1 MKGLNQRVLDFIR
14 RESLIPAVGDAP
26 AVASG
31 GRVVLVGVS
40 GGLDS
45 ACLVH
50 VLNQLKGSLG
60 IQLHIVHLNHMLRGE
75 SSDEDAVYV
84 EQLGY
89 SLGIPV
95 TVEAMDVNS
104 YRKEYKL
111 SLEEAAREVRYDFFA
126 RVAESVGAEC
136 VALGHTEDD
145 QVETVLMHLV
155 RGSGLGGL
163 RGMSP
168 LTDMHPRGRGRLRVI
183 RPLLEVSRKE
193 TEDYCLA
200 HGLKPRIDSM
210 NYSLDYTRNRFR
222 HELLPMLREANSN
235 VGAAIRRVAH
245 TAADDLSF
253 IESEVA
259 KVWSD
264 AVCVN
269 PIGITINTEAILLL
283 HPALQRHLLRRVM
296 GEALGDLVDIEA
308 VHIERMMEALRKP
321 AGRRISL
328 PRGLKFYVS
337 YDTCLLA
344 KDAADACPLPEVGR
358 MRRLKVPGVTLLP
371 GWRVQADVVS
381 HRKQAQGFKACID
394 ADVSGMELTVRR
406 RRPGD
411 RFQPL
416 GMSNAKKLQDF
427 MVDAKIPS
435 TWRDRVPLVCAG
447 DEHNIVWVVGWRIAE
462 SVKVTDNTCKA
473 LHISFEKI

>member
-1 MKGLNQRVLDFIR
+1 MEGLEQRVLDFIQ
-14 RESLIPAVGDAP
+14 REGLIPAVSDAP
-26 AVASG
+26 AVGSG
-31 GRVVLVGVS
+31 KRVVLVGVS
-40 GGLDS
+40 GGTDS
-45 ACLVH
+45 VCLIH
-50 VLNQLKGSLG
+50 ILNQLKASLD
-60 IQLHIVHLNHMLRGE
+60 IHLHIAHLNHMLRGA
-75 SSDEDAVYV
+75 SSDGDARYV
-84 EQLGY
+84 EKLGR
-89 SLGIPV
+89 SLKIPV
-95 TVEAMDVNS
+95 TVEARDVDA
-104 YRKEYKL
+104 YRKEHKL

-126 RVAESVGAEC
+126 RTAESTGAEC

-155 RGSGLGGL
+155 RGSGLAGL

-168 LTDMHPRGRGRLRVI
+168 VSHIGQSGRAKLRIV

-200 HGLKPRIDSM
+200 YDLKPRTDST

-222 HELLPMLREANSN
+222 HELVPMLREANSN
-235 VGAAIRRVAH
+235 VGAAIRRVTR

-264 AVCVN
+264 AVCIN
-269 PIGITINTEAILLL
+269 PVGITINTAAVLAL

-296 GEALGDLVDIEA
+296 SESLGDLVDIEA
-308 VHIERMMEALRKP
+308 VHIEGMMEALRKP

-328 PRGLKFYVS
+328 PRGLTFYVS

-344 KDAADACPLPEVGR
+344 KDAADVCPLPEIKGV
-358 MRRLKVPGVTLLP
+358 RRLKVPGVTLLP
-371 GWRVQADVVS
+371 GWRVQSDVVAPGE
-381 HRKQAQGFKACID
+381 RADGFKACID
-394 ADVSGMELTVRR
+394 MDASGAELTVRR
-406 RRPGD
+406 RQPGD

-416 GMSNAKKLQDF
+416 GMNNTKRLQDF

-435 TWRDRVPLVCAG
+435 TWRDRVPLVCLPDG
-447 DEHNIVWVVGWRIAE
+447 IVWVAGWRISE
-462 SVKVTDNTCKA
+462 RVKVTEATKRV
-473 LHISFEKI
+473 LRISFERAG